1 LLPTLAFLFF
11 PDREKEDATTTTTRT
26 KTKKTA
32 PTASEAESGLER
44 GGAMP

>member
-11 PDREKEDATTTTTRT
+11 PDREKEDATTTTT